1 MTDTERAMNA
11 MLAKAQRARDE
22 EMTLRTRGY
31 AHTTEAKEL
40 LARAQAFEEAA
51 AMVRHPAENRPS
63 SSSGSCPTSS
73 RSASGPG

>member
-1 MTDTERAMNA
+1 MTDTQRAHDA
-11 MLAKAQRARDE
+11 MMAKAQRARDE

-51 AMVRHPAENRPS
+51 AMVRHPAMAARTTP
-63 SSSGSCPTSS
+63 
-73 RSASGPG
+73 